1 MGKPKAQPKPEAK
14 KGTPSKGKAGAKA
27 AKVKADGNADAKC
40 RAKRGTAGTFA
51 GRRPPADAMKRA
63 EFDHIKYSYMTLRLQ
78 GISDEALAAGAAR
91 PAKKARAQS
100 ATTQHVFLTAMRTRL
115 VELAK
120 AGVPGPDR
128 MSTAV
133 AEWRGRAAELV

>member
-14 KGTPSKGKAGAKA
+14 KGTPSKVKA

-78 GISDEALAAGAAR
+78 GISDEALAGGAAR

-120 AGVPGPDR
+120 AGFPGPDR